1 MRNCLK
7 RWTALCLAW
16 MLCAALSPA
25 ASAAGF
31 RDVPKG
37 HWAYGAI
44 VDMTAKGYLQGSGGA
59 FRPGEFISKQAF
71 LSMVCRASGL
81 DDRKLQGGSGWA
93 DPAIAYGQ
101 YFGWFQAQDMASRG
115 DPITREFAAQ
125 LLVQALFPEEISS
138 DTSVSFSDVSQITES
153 RLPYVCSAVQLGL
166 VNGYEDGRF
175 DPQGP
180 LTRAA
185 AAVILSRALKRQG
198 ALTPGDAVQLPIL
211 MYHDISY
218 LGKGYSKTPEVF
230 KKQLQELKDAGFHT
244 VFFSQVVDYV
254 EQGTPLPDK
263 PIVISIDDGYQSNYT
278 YVLPILQELDMK
290 AEISLIG
297 DAIQWAD
304 WGMSWDQ
311 VREMAESGLVS
322 FQAHTR
328 SLHGDTTSQG
338 GRLGVLKSPSENWNT
353 YVRILGDD
361 TRAILDQIEAETGIR
376 PQVYTYPRGKWNTMA
391 EAVSA
396 RLGFQA
402 SLTTRDGVAS
412 VRQDD
417 PSSLRLMDRIGM
429 DFRNGSVVAVLRQ
442 FGYPC

>member
-7 RWTALCLAW
+7 RWTALCLAL
-16 MLCAALSPA
+16 MLCLSS

-31 RDVPKG
+31 RDVPRG
-37 HWAYGAI
+37 HWAYEDI
-44 VDMTAKGYLQGSGGA
+44 REMTARGYLQGSGGA

-81 DDRKLQGGSGWA
+81 DDRKLQSGSSWA

-101 YFGWFQAQDMASRG
+101 YFGWFQAQDMTSRG

-125 LLVQALFPEEISS
+125 LLVQALFPEEVSP
-138 DTSVSFSDVSQITES
+138 DGTSADFSDLSQITQGC
-153 RLPYVCSAVQLGL
+153 LPYVCAAVRLGL

-198 ALTPGDAVQLPIL
+198 TATPGDAVQVPIL

-218 LGKGYSKTPEVF
+218 LGEGYSKTPEIF
-230 KKQLQELKDAGFHT
+230 KKQLQELKNAGFHT
-244 VFFSQVVDYV
+244 VFFSQVIDYV

-263 PIVISIDDGYQSNYT
+263 PIVISIDDGYRSNYT
-278 YVLPILQELDMK
+278 YVLPILQELEMK
-290 AEISLIG
+290 VEISVIG
-297 DAIQWAD
+297 DAILWTS
-304 WGMSWDQ
+304 WGMTWDQ
-311 VREMAESGLVS
+311 VREMTQSGLVS
-322 FQAHTR
+322 IQAHTN
-328 SLHGDTTSQG
+328 SLHGDTRSQG
-338 GRLGVLKSPSENWNT
+338 GRLGVLKGESENWET
-353 YVRILGDD
+353 YVKILGDD
-361 TRAILDQIEAETGIR
+361 TRAIMRQIEKETGVR

-402 SLTTRDGVAS
+402 SLTTKDGVAS
-412 VRQDD
+412 VRQGD

-429 DFRNGSVVAVLRQ
+429 DFRNGSVVAVLQQ
-442 FGYPC
+442 FGYRG

>member
-1 MRNCLK
+1 MK
-7 RWTALCLAW
+7 QGTALCLTLA
-16 MLCAALSPA
+16 LCAALFPA

-31 RDVPKG
+31 RDVPQT
-37 HWAYGAI
+37 HWARQEI
-44 VDMTAKGYLQGSGGA
+44 TDMAAKGYLQGSNGK

-81 DDRKLQGGSGWA
+81 DDRNLQSGGSWA

-101 YFGWFQAQDMASRG
+101 YFGWFQAQDMNARG
-115 DPITREFAAQ
+115 EPITREFAAQ
-125 LLVQALFPEEISS
+125 LLVKALFPEEPS
-138 DTSVSFSDVSQITES
+138 DQGAQVNFTDLSQIS
-153 RLPYVCSAVQLGL
+153 AARLPYVQSAVRLGL
-166 VNGYEDGRF
+166 VTGYEDGRF
-175 DPQGP
+175 DPQGS

-185 AAVILSRALKRQG
+185 AAVILSRALKQQSAAAPG
-198 ALTPGDAVQLPIL
+198 ASVQVPIL

-218 LGKGYSKTPEVF
+218 LGSGYSKTPEIF
-230 KKQLQELKDAGFHT
+230 KKQLQELKNAGFHA
-244 VFFSQVVDYV
+244 VFFSQVIDYV
-254 EQGTPLPDK
+254 EKGTPLPSK

-278 YVLPILQELDMK
+278 YVLPILRELDMK
-290 AEISLIG
+290 AEISVIG

-304 WGMSWDQ
+304 WGMNWDQ

-328 SLHGDTTSQG
+328 SLHGDTSAQG

-353 YVRILGDD
+353 YVKILGDD
-361 TRAILDQIEAETGIR
+361 TKAILKQIEAETGVR

-396 RLGFQA
+396 RIGFRA
-402 SLTTRDGVAS
+402 SLTTKDGVAS
-412 VRQDD
+412 VRQGE

-429 DFRNGSVVAVLRQ
+429 DFRNGSVVSVLGQ
-442 FGYPC
+442 FGYRG